1 MDMAQ
6 ALLKSTKVRLVFNYG
21 QDEKGKAILK
31 SKLFSN
37 IRMDATADEIQ
48 AFAQAIASLSMKP
61 LNTVER
67 DDSNDILS

>member
-1 MDMAQ
+1 MAE

-21 QDEKGKAILK
+21 KDEKGKDILK

-48 AFAQAIASLSMKP
+48 AFAKAIASLSTKP
-61 LNTVER
+61 LMTVER
-67 DDSNDILS
+67 DDSKDILS